1 MKKLFCLFLTI
12 IMIMGSVCGCGM
24 QSGKNDEGGKGDSVP
39 VVLNEVA
46 HSIFYAPMYVAI
58 EEGYFA
64 EEGIDLTLITG
75 FGADKTMTALLTG
88 EADIGFMGS
97 ESTIYTYK
105 EGASDPAVNFAQL
118 TQRAGNFLVS
128 REPVD
133 NFSWDMLI
141 GKNVLGGRAGGMPEM
156 VFEFVL
162 KKNNIDPFASI
173 TQEVDSIRY
182 QADSIPEDKLPE
194 EPQPI
199 QADESFD
206 DFIYNFASDE
216 VLQRQRVKFPL
227 PYYNGEKKMEIDEH
241 HWMHDNLFTKQHYYT
256 LLFDK
261 EEDMDLVGDTSLTSV
276 QVEWIFVKTRMMKRY
291 YFERIKGAWIL
302 EAINQRP
309 IEPNDNENFVEFF
322 GRFAT
327 DSLFQSQRVNDP
339 LAFVTSDPDDDF
351 SILETSLD
359 LNQWFAFKPELP
371 SERLSNINYGQRND
385 DNSTMKIEGHRQWFF
400 QHPLFPPESRRM
412 ETV

>member
-1 MKKLFCLFLTI
+1 MKKLIAGVILLS
-12 IMIMGSVCGCGM
+12 MLGSC
-24 QSGKNDEGGKGDSVP
+24 
-39 VVLNEVA
+39 
-46 HSIFYAPMYVAI
+46 
-58 EEGYFA
+58 
-64 EEGIDLTLITG
+64 
-75 FGADKTMTALLTG
+75 
-88 EADIGFMGS
+88 
-97 ESTIYTYK
+97 
-105 EGASDPAVNFAQL
+105 
-118 TQRAGNFLVS
+118 
-128 REPVD
+128 D
-133 NFSWDMLI
+133 N
-141 GKNVLGGRAGGMPEM
+141 
-156 VFEFVL
+156 
-162 KKNNIDPFASI
+162 KKNKIDPFASI
-173 TQEVDSIRY
+173 TQEVDSIRH
-182 QADSIPEDKLPE
+182 QVDSIPEDKLPE

-227 PYYNGEKKMEIDEH
+227 PYYNGEKKSEIDEH
-241 HWMHDNLFTKQHYYT
+241 HWKHDNLFTKQHYYT

-302 EAINQRP
+302 EAINLRP
-309 IEPNDNENFVEFF
+309 IEQNDNENFVEFF

-385 DNSTMKIEGHRQWFF
+385 DNSTMKILALKGIGNGFSNILYF
-400 QHPLFPPESRRM
+400 RRKAG
-412 ETV
+412 EWKLYKFEDTSI

>member
-1 MKKLFCLFLTI
+1 MKKLIAGVILLS
-12 IMIMGSVCGCGM
+12 MLGSCG
-24 QSGKNDEGGKGDSVP
+24 N
-39 VVLNEVA
+39 
-46 HSIFYAPMYVAI
+46 
-58 EEGYFA
+58 
-64 EEGIDLTLITG
+64 
-75 FGADKTMTALLTG
+75 
-88 EADIGFMGS
+88 
-97 ESTIYTYK
+97 
-105 EGASDPAVNFAQL
+105 
-118 TQRAGNFLVS
+118 
-128 REPVD
+128 
-133 NFSWDMLI
+133 
-141 GKNVLGGRAGGMPEM
+141 
-156 VFEFVL
+156 
-162 KKNNIDPFASI
+162 KKNKIDPFASI
-173 TQEVDSIRY
+173 TQEVDSIRH

-227 PYYNGEKKMEIDEH
+227 PYYNGEKKSEIDEH
-241 HWMHDNLFTKQHYYT
+241 HWKHDNLFTKQHYYT

-302 EAINQRP
+302 EAINLRP
-309 IEPNDNENFVEFF
+309 IEQNDNENFVEFF

-385 DNSTMKIEGHRQWFF
+385 DNSTMKILALKGIGNGFSNILYF
-400 QHPLFPPESRRM
+400 RRKAG
-412 ETV
+412 EWKLYKFEDTSI

>member
-1 MKKLFCLFLTI
+1 MKKLIAGVILLS
-12 IMIMGSVCGCGM
+12 MLGSC
-24 QSGKNDEGGKGDSVP
+24 
-39 VVLNEVA
+39 
-46 HSIFYAPMYVAI
+46 
-58 EEGYFA
+58 
-64 EEGIDLTLITG
+64 
-75 FGADKTMTALLTG
+75 
-88 EADIGFMGS
+88 
-97 ESTIYTYK
+97 
-105 EGASDPAVNFAQL
+105 
-118 TQRAGNFLVS
+118 
-128 REPVD
+128 D
-133 NFSWDMLI
+133 N
-141 GKNVLGGRAGGMPEM
+141 
-156 VFEFVL
+156 
-162 KKNNIDPFASI
+162 KKNKIAPFASI
-173 TQEVDSIRY
+173 TQEVDSIRH
-182 QADSIPEDKLPE
+182 QVDSIPEDKLPE

-227 PYYNGEKKMEIDEH
+227 PYYNGEKKSEIDEH
-241 HWMHDNLFTKQHYYT
+241 HWKHDNLFTKQHYYT

-302 EAINQRP
+302 EAINLRP
-309 IEPNDNENFVEFF
+309 IEQNDNENFVEFF

-385 DNSTMKIEGHRQWFF
+385 DNSTMKILALKGIGNGFSNILYF
-400 QHPLFPPESRRM
+400 RRKAG
-412 ETV
+412 EWKLYKFEDTSI